1 MTSMAR
7 SPQAQVKPP
16 EPAAQEL
23 RADARANRA
32 RIVAA
37 AREAFSELGL
47 DVGIDEIARR
57 AGVGVGTIYRRFP
70 TKEALAEAILDE
82 RLEAIAALVDAALA
96 APEPGAAL
104 FDLLAGISRVQAA
117 DRSGASA
124 IAARTRTGAVLSP
137 QEARLRRRL
146 TRALRRA
153 QEAGA
158 VRADVT
164 VGDLL
169 ALVWGMGRVVTATRD
184 AAPDYPA
191 RYLALIRRALEP
203 GPEDDLRGPA
213 LAGAQI
219 TAASRAAAACAAPR
233 PSARPRG

>member
-1 MTSMAR
+1 MTG
-7 SPQAQVKPP
+7 SPQARSAAPDPAPP
-16 EPAAQEL
+16 RL
-23 RADARANRA
+23 RADAQANRE

-37 AREAFSELGL
+37 ARAAFSELGL

-70 TKEALAEAILDE
+70 TKEALAEAILEE
-82 RLEAIAALVDAALA
+82 RLTAIEGLVDAALA
-96 APEPGAAL
+96 DPDPGAGLVAM
-104 FDLLAGISRVQAA
+104 LAGIIRVQAA

-124 IAARTRTGAVLSP
+124 IAARTRTGAGLSP

-146 TRALRRA
+146 TRMLARA

-158 VRADVT
+158 ARADVT

-169 ALVWGMGRVVTATRD
+169 AVIWGIGRVVTATRD
-184 AAPDYPA
+184 AAPEYPA
-191 RYLALIRRALEP
+191 RYLSLVLRALAPDPIDALP
-203 GPEDDLRGPA
+203 GAP

-233 PSARPRG
+233 PSPRPRG